1 MILVLP
7 FPIIAPM
14 KYLRRVL
21 AYIRKA
27 DEKYDLIQKGDRIV
41 IGVSG
46 GKDSLCLLKSLA
58 IYGFFANKEF
68 TLLPVTLDLGFP
80 GFDPGP
86 IKDYAASLGLSLI
99 VEDCHD
105 VFEILRIQSK
115 GKRLPCSICS
125 RMKKAAINEAAN
137 RLQANKV
144 AFAHHVDDAIETAFM
159 NLIHGG
165 RVATFEPK
173 MRLERANITFIRP
186 LCECFESDLSG
197 MAREENLPVA
207 ARVCPNDG
215 ETERQW
221 AKDWLSK
228 LYASRPDAHLNA
240 ANALS
245 NLEAFN
251 LPMSHLRFGL
261 GDGLSVAPLSTPE
274 LANEYAALSSK
285 KGLKSLSNGLETY
298 LFLDKGK
305 AFGAVSFQMGKLEAD
320 IRLCEFDPKREEK
333 AICCLIKAMA
343 EAAYRRNP
351 FTFVYSARN
360 KKTARKAGFVL
371 SRRPGGRQLLIKSN

>member
-1 MILVLP
+1 
-7 FPIIAPM
+7 M

-41 IGVSG
+41 LGVSG
-46 GKDSLCLLKSLA
+46 GKDSLCLLKALS
-58 IYGFFANKEF
+58 IYGLFSNKQF

-80 GFDPGP
+80 GFDPKP
-86 IKDYAASLGLSLI
+86 LKDYAASLGLSLL

-105 VFEILRIQSK
+105 VYEILSIQSK

-125 RMKKAAINEAAN
+125 RMKKAAINDVAN
-137 RLQANKV
+137 RLKANKV

-159 NLIHGG
+159 NLLHGG
-165 RVATFEPK
+165 RVASFEPK
-173 MRLERANITFIRP
+173 MHLERANITFIRP
-186 LCECFESDLSG
+186 LCECFEADLSG
-197 MAREENLPVA
+197 MAKEEKLPVA

-215 ETERQW
+215 ETERQF
-221 AKDWLSK
+221 AKDWLKS
-228 LYASRPDAHLNA
+228 LYDSRPDAHLNA

-274 LANEYAALSSK
+274 LANEYAAISSK
-285 KGLKSLSNGLETY
+285 KGLKPLQNGLKTY
-298 LFLDKGK
+298 LFLDKNK
-305 AFGAVSFQMGKLEAD
+305 VFGAVSFSLGKIEAE
-320 IRLCEFDPKREEK
+320 IRLCEFDSKYEEK
-333 AICCLIKAMA
+333 AIRCLEKAMA

-351 FTFVYSARN
+351 FTFVYFARN
-360 KKTARKAGFVL
+360 KKTARKAGFV
-371 SRRPGGRQLLIKSN
+371 SSKRPGGRQFLIKSN